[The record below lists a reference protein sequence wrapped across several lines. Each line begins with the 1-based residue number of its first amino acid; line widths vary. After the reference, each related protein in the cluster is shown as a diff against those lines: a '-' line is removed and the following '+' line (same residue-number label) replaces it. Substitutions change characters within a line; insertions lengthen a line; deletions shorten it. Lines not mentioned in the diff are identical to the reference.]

1 MIQITLIQIDNFGPY
16 TEEMGDN
23 REHKIQILLSEVFI
37 SLQKKFNK
45 YGNLVFLASRDN
57 LLAVSNGISIE
68 DHQLIANEL
77 EKEFPITVSM
87 GIGVGETPLEAQIE
101 ASRVLIAK
109 GSAQSSRKKVIAYNG
124 HKLPIQNDVM
134 VAHVDINYYTKT
146 TTDINPFYSNF
157 LNLNKGYATLM
168 ENFQKIGA
176 LCFFSGGDNFIT
188 ICPESMKSSDLE
200 NVLISF
206 EKKHE
211 PWTLKAGIGVAKN
224 ILDAIVK
231 ANLCLRKIREGD
243 NKEKIKFLNYIK

>member
-1 MIQITLIQIDNFGPY
+1 VNYLIQITLIQIDNFGPF

-57 LLAVSNGISIE
+57 LLAVSNGISIA
-68 DHQLIANEL
+68 DHQLIINEL

-87 GIGVGETPLEAQIE
+87 GIGVGETPFEAQIE
-101 ASRVLIAK
+101 ASKVLIAK

-124 HKLPIQNDVM
+124 HKLPVQNDVM
-134 VAHVDINYYTKT
+134 VAHVDINYYTKIA
-146 TTDINPFYSNF
+146 TDIHPFYSNY

-188 ICPESMKSSDLE
+188 ICPESMKPSDIE
-200 NVLISF
+200 EVLNLF
-206 EKKHE
+206 EEKHE
-211 PWTLKAGIGVAKN
+211 PWKLKAGIGVGKN
-224 ILDAIVK
+224 ILDAIGK
-231 ANLCLRKIREGD
+231 ANICLRKIRED
-243 NKEKIKFLNYIK
+243 NKKKNKIY